1 MKTLSTIKKSQIAE
15 EKRFGKEFQTVY
27 HFFEGENHYDKLNDK
42 FPNRGKKKE

>member
-1 MKTLSTIKKSQIAE
+1 MKKTQIAE

-27 HFFEGENHYDKLNDK
+27 HFFQVENMQDKLSEK